1 MCKSLALA
9 LTLVSASICASPVL
23 AEDAPK
29 ATEREKEQTAQTP
42 EKETPVPDAPPTEMS
57 QTQPNWLL
65 CVRPTKRAFVWSTG
79 SGTWHLVWRGG
90 RVRAQAFARPESAE
104 ERKLVK

>member
-29 ATEREKEQTAQTP
+29 ATEHEKEQTAQTP
-42 EKETPVPDAPPTEMS
+42 EKETPVPDAPPAEMS
-57 QTQPNWLL
+57 QTQQENDCLL
-65 CVRPTKRAFVWSTG
+65 RS
-79 SGTWHLVWRGG
+79 
-90 RVRAQAFARPESAE
+90 AQTALS
-104 ERKLVK
+104 LIHI

>member
-29 ATEREKEQTAQTP
+29 ATEREKEQILD
-42 EKETPVPDAPPTEMS
+42 PDAS
-57 QTQPNWLL
+57 DLL
-65 CVRPTKRAFVWSTG
+65 PA
-79 SGTWHLVWRGG
+79 
-90 RVRAQAFARPESAE
+90 A
-104 ERKLVK
+104 